1 MLSRIRRFFLTALA
15 TTIVASAADAAFAQ
29 SLFGPGPTTTAVA
42 TPAPSTAVPS
52 ATAGPTRLRLVQQ
65 DSKSTLVAPS
75 QAVAT
80 QVSPT
85 PLGTSAPGTSPSGT
99 ADKPATSTYTPFP
112 PAVTTPP
119 SPPTANPPG
128 GPSFSPPSSELRPV
142 MPPPRTSPPQLPP
155 SGNDPTVPGPAIREL
170 LGQGEQRN
178 QNTTQQPSGLP
189 LVRLRGRIAVHNK
202 PVTAIIQFED
212 RMYSLREGAEFS
224 VNYEGAS
231 TPLRV
236 VKLTA
241 TECVIEVVNR
251 RSTIN
256 LN

>member
-1 MLSRIRRFFLTALA
+1 MLSRNRRILLLALITMIA
-15 TTIVASAADAAFAQ
+15 ASTVDVAFAQ
-29 SLFGPGPTTTAVA
+29 TLFGPGPTTTPVA
-42 TPAPSTAVPS
+42 SPTPSSPVPS

-85 PLGTSAPGTSPSGT
+85 PSGTSAPGTSPSGT
-99 ADKPATSTYTPFP
+99 ADKPAPSTFTPVP
-112 PAVTTPP
+112 PATTTPP

-128 GPSFSPPSSELRPV
+128 GPSFSPPGSELRPV
-142 MPPPRTSPPQLPP
+142 VPPPRMSPPQFPP

-170 LGQGEQRN
+170 LGQGDQKKPDSTGSEGV
-178 QNTTQQPSGLP
+178 PV
-189 LVRLRGRIAVHNK
+189 VRLRGRIAVRNK
-202 PVTAIIQFED
+202 PVVALVQFED
-212 RMYSLREGAEFS
+212 RTFSVREGAEFS
-224 VNYEGAS
+224 VMFDGTL

-241 TECVIEVVNR
+241 TECVIEAVNR
-251 RSTIN
+251 RTTIN